1 MAEINKEIFCI
12 ECQKNVSARLTSG
25 QEVYPHRKD
34 LSVLPFWICDTCKNF
49 VGCHHKSENRT
60 KPLGCIPNPHMKKAR
75 IEIHKILD
83 PMWKPDR
90 NKRRKIYSALSEFL
104 GRKYHTADLR
114 SIEEARDIY
123 ISTLKNGAGLKPI
136 EFTRGLMSFLIKA
149 CPIFYGKSLID
160 KF

>member
-1 MAEINKEIFCI
+1 MNPRSVGRYDNIMTEINKEIFCI
-12 ECQKNVSARLTSG
+12 ECQKNASARLTSG

-34 LSVLPFWICDTCKNF
+34 LSALPFWICDNCKNF

-83 PMWKPDR
+83 PMWKPDK

-123 ISTLKNGAGLKPI
+123 RQILKLKK
-136 EFTRGLMSFLIKA
+136 SNFL
-149 CPIFYGKSLID
+149 L
-160 KF
+160 